1 MALHLYF
8 PLPETLR
15 LAEHA
20 VAAAEHVASYTER
33 EDGVAC
39 PGALEWVHDD
49 GVYLMSNGL
58 PRLADPQR
66 PGSNLTVYAHGWNPR
81 LDAHR
86 SDPDLG
92 GDDFVEHLHLTAEPD
107 PLIGQLRRAHTVGYQ
122 WLDLMVEADTFTHRF
137 TRTPRLA

>member
-20 VAAAEHVASYTER
+20 VTASEHIPSLTET
-33 EDGVAC
+33 EFGVAC

-58 PRLADPQR
+58 PRLTEPER
-66 PGSNLTVYAHGWNPR
+66 PGANLTVYALGWDPR
-81 LDAHR
+81 LDGR
-86 SDPDLG
+86 RTDPDLG
-92 GDDFVEHLHLTAEPD
+92 GDDFVEHLHLTEKPGA
-107 PLIGQLRRAHTVGYQ
+107 LIEELHGARAAGYQ
-122 WLDLMVEADTFTHRF
+122 WLDLMVETGTFTYRF